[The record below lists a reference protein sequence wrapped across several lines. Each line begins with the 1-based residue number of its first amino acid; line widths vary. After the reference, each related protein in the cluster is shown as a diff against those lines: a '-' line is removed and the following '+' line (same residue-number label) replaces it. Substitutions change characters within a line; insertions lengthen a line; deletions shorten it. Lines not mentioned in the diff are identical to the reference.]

1 MTFETLVISLDH
13 DLVVG
18 IDTVHADR
26 GEFIAEAVRNELAR
40 RKRHAFLES
49 LATPHPE
56 SMAPAETG
64 LGTWPEGS
72 PDEDAQL
79 LEPSAGRPVRW
90 VPDAGWNHD
99 QCRRNIGSAPRI
111 SRAVA

>member
-1 MTFETLVISLDH
+1 MTSETLVISLDH
-13 DLVVG
+13 DLLAG

-40 RKRHAFLES
+40 RQRHAFLES

-56 SMAPAETG
+56 SIAPAETG

-79 LEPSAGRPVRW
+79 LDPGAGRPVRW
-90 VPDAGWNHD
+90 VPDAGWNDD
-99 QCRRNIGSAPRI
+99 QCRRNFGSAQTI
-111 SRAVA
+111 SSAVV